1 MAGNENSGGFRP
13 TAPQNNPANV
23 SATGGAGQS
32 GTQPARYIS
41 GLPYGEGQA
50 TMQQQMSAPMAAT
63 STPAPANIESMIS
76 DGTLNTLLS
85 ETDRPEEPITA
96 GASVGPGPG
105 PEVLPR
111 SITGDVRDRENAQ
124 VVAKYIPVLLEA
136 AKIPDAP
143 DSYKRFVNSLI
154 EQLPQGQM

>member
-1 MAGNENSGGFRP
+1 MTTAPQENRGGFRP

-32 GTQPARYIS
+32 GTQAPKYIP

-50 TMQQQMSAPMAAT
+50 TMQQQMSAPMAG
-63 STPAPANIESMIS
+63 PAR
-76 DGTLNTLLS
+76 DFNTLLS
-85 ETDRPEEPITA
+85 ETDNPAEPITA
-96 GASVGPGPG
+96 GASVGAGPG
-105 PEVLPR
+105 PEVLPK
-111 SITGDVRDRENAQ
+111 SLTGDIRDQENAQ
-124 VVAKYIPVLLEA
+124 IVAKYIPMLVEA

-143 DSYKRFVNSLI
+143 DSYKRFVNTLI

>member
-1 MAGNENSGGFRP
+1 MAENRGGMRP

-32 GTQPARYIS
+32 GQPARYIS
-41 GLPYGEGQA
+41 GLPYGQGQE
-50 TMQQQMSAPMAAT
+50 TMAQQTAAPMAAT
-63 STPAPANIESMIS
+63 PKGAPMNLAGAMGGGI
-76 DGTLNTLLS
+76 NTLFS
-85 ETDRPEEPITA
+85 DTDRPDEPVTA

-111 SITGDVRDRENAQ
+111 GLAGDIRDQENLEI
-124 VVAKYIPVLLEA
+124 VAKYIPALVDA
-136 AKIPDAP
+136 SRIPGAP
-143 DSYKRFVNSLI
+143 DSYKRFVNSLL

>member
-1 MAGNENSGGFRP
+1 MTTAPQENRGGFRP

-32 GTQPARYIS
+32 GTQAPKYIS

-50 TMQQQMSAPMAAT
+50 TMQQQMAAPMAGPT
-63 STPAPANIESMIS
+63 Q
-76 DGTLNTLLS
+76 DFNTLLS
-85 ETDRPEEPITA
+85 DTDNPLEPVTA
-96 GASVGPGPG
+96 GVSVGSGPG
-105 PEVLPR
+105 PEVLPK
-111 SITGDVRDRENAQ
+111 SISGDARTQENAQ
-124 VVAKYIPVLLEA
+124 VVAKYIPMLMEA

-154 EQLPQGQM
+154 EQLPQGPM

>member
-1 MAGNENSGGFRP
+1 MTTAPQENRGGFRP

-32 GTQPARYIS
+32 GTQAPKYIP

-50 TMQQQMSAPMAAT
+50 TMQQQMSAPMAG
-63 STPAPANIESMIS
+63 PAR
-76 DGTLNTLLS
+76 DFNTLLS
-85 ETDRPEEPITA
+85 DTDNPAEPITA

-105 PEVLPR
+105 PEVLPK
-111 SITGDVRDRENAQ
+111 SLTGDIRDQENVQ
-124 VVAKYIPVLLEA
+124 IVAKYIPMLVEA
-136 AKIPDAP
+136 TKIPDAP
-143 DSYKRFVNSLI
+143 DSYKRFVNTLI

>member
-1 MAGNENSGGFRP
+1 MAENRGGFRP

-32 GTQPARYIS
+32 TTQAAKYIP
-41 GLPYGEGQA
+41 GLPYGQGQE
-50 TMQQQMSAPMAAT
+50 TMQQQMSAPMAGAT
-63 STPAPANIESMIS
+63 SPQMPTPN
-76 DGTLNTLLS
+76 TNFNTLLS
-85 ETDRPEEPITA
+85 ETDNPSEPITA

-105 PEVLPR
+105 REVLPK
-111 SITGDVRDRENAQ
+111 SLTGDVRDAENVQ
-124 VVAKYIPVLLEA
+124 IVAKYIPMLMEA

-143 DSYKRFVNSLI
+143 DSYKRFVNNLI

>member
-1 MAGNENSGGFRP
+1 MTTAPQENRGGFRP

-32 GTQPARYIS
+32 GTQAPKYIP

-50 TMQQQMSAPMAAT
+50 TMQQQMSAPMAGP
-63 STPAPANIESMIS
+63 SP
-76 DGTLNTLLS
+76 DFNTLLS
-85 ETDRPEEPITA
+85 ETDNPAEPITA
-96 GASVGPGPG
+96 GASVGAGPG
-105 PEVLPR
+105 PEVLPK
-111 SITGDVRDRENAQ
+111 SVTGDIRSQENAQ
-124 VVAKYIPVLLEA
+124 VVAKYIPMLIEA

-154 EQLPQGQM
+154 DQLPQGPM